1 MSDDDPSRCSA
12 AAECRPGEAAL
23 RLLSPSWPALRSLL
37 SLIGMPLPAHRQ
49 DRRDFVPC
57 EVTART
63 VPDDGG
69 AVVVV
74 VDVVPTPHRKDEDDE
89 QDQDQDQD
97 QDQVQHQEGPRC
109 WRAPSWSGAAL
120 RALVVL
126 LCVCEPA
133 AQTAWRVRDAPGALD
148 REHLVGMLCFQLVA
162 PCEYVILWLLSRQE
176 TFVHMHCSIMS
187 HYCAAAVSSRPVTLA
202 LFGAVSLLVGGTVAY
217 LRWRAADE
225 WGEGAL
231 ALAAVAARA
240 AQWAVVFLVLALS
253 AVVYGV
259 VFCAH
264 AVRLRRCRRALM
276 EAAPDP
282 ARRPPLCEVSHQI
295 TSLRNEVDTAV
306 RDLGNLIAAPTILA
320 AVGTGIVVD
329 VARQRATGMDPF
341 SAAAIAAFCAVQAFF
356 MLSTSKL
363 GMARQDLF
371 GITFDPDFSAAYVAT
386 ASSSCGLA
394 ELDGETAL
402 RDMDHLLSRVAD
414 ANALAQWGVL
424 QRVLGEP
431 WLDLTVFGVSLLDGS
446 FIKQGLAM
454 SALFLAC
461 VRWGT

>member
-1 MSDDDPSRCSA
+1 MSDNASCFRTS
-12 AAECRPGEAAL
+12 AECRPGEAAL

-37 SLIGMPLPAHRQ
+37 SLIGMPLPTHRQ

-57 EVTART
+57 EVTARM

-74 VDVVPTPHRKDEDDE
+74 VDVVPTPHHKADECEEGLEDE
-89 QDQDQDQD
+89 EH
-97 QDQVQHQEGPRC
+97 HQEGGWCLPSH
-109 WRAPSWSGAAL
+109 WAAMRAM
-120 RALVVL
+120 VVL
-126 LCVCEPA
+126 LCVCEPVV
-133 AQTAWRVRDAPGALD
+133 QTAMRVSDSTGALD

-176 TFVHMHCSIMS
+176 TFVNMHCSIMS

-202 LFGAVSLLVGGTVAY
+202 LFGTVSMLVGSVVAY
-217 LRWRAADE
+217 MRWRAVDE

-240 AQWAVVFLVLALS
+240 AQWAVVFLVLAMS

-282 ARRPPLCEVSHQI
+282 ARRAPLCEVSHQI
-295 TSLRNEVDTAV
+295 ASLRNEVDTAV

-329 VARQRATGMDPF
+329 VARQRANGMDPF

-394 ELDGETAL
+394 ELDGETSL

-424 QRVLGEP
+424 QRILGEP